1 MGEAVV
7 RRNLSFP
14 LQKMRGMTSELQLQQ
29 LLFPLDPW
37 GCERVFVVVDHPHP
51 AIARAIVGPLILGR
65 DRYSGPQLLR
75 CIALHS
81 SRHFL
86 FSAQISANFRVDTEK
101 FWTIVASHFR
111 PADLCRVGVASEPWA
126 VTPKDSVK
134 HWSGSAFWMT
144 EAVSSEHLHNTVYV
158 LSKLLA
164 RHDVDGHLVGETD
177 HPLRYEHLALI
188 HVNDQLVAAM
198 EQLFQAMV
206 PELRAAYTRRPR
218 LSTGLVNRL
227 MALAQADG
235 VQATKYMLQ
244 AIQTESFGLLH
255 LMAFDD
261 GCPDAHD
268 ILQVVLSGGS
278 LPTKFLELGVSK
290 GVHRRTLFRPDHPDR
305 QKPSPPLDIS
315 SLNMPGVQW
324 LAAMRLT
331 QRQPIYSLEDWQAL
345 GHMLEQLPPLD
356 LSDLSLYSAL
366 MTHCV
371 KVGYKTCGAVLKR
384 LISNAQALMKGAQ
397 NMAFISVAFG
407 DAIGIAMEWET
418 HRPVPPVC
426 RSRIDREPDW
436 TEPAELILAVCQVF
450 GLDVQG
456 VMQSTLSTHPGVPT
470 GFSDSTGLLL
480 LPLDSLELTFLHG
493 NRVNNCLENFYS
505 TACYIAD
512 GIALYGVE
520 DDGVAVGT
528 IALKRDAD
536 QRNPKVEVLK
546 ISGQNNDR
554 VGYKLGHLAQSLAD
568 KWNTDFDSG
577 VWMRFSTECRRLSP
591 V

>member
-1 MGEAVV
+1 M
-7 RRNLSFP
+7 RRSLSFP

-101 FWTIVASHFR
+101 FWAIVASHFR
-111 PADLCRVGVASEPWA
+111 PADLCRVGVPSEPWA
-126 VTPKDSVK
+126 VTPKDSFK
-134 HWSGSAFWMT
+134 HWTGNAFWMT

-331 QRQPIYSLEDWQAL
+331 QRQPIYSLEHWQAF
-345 GHMLEQLPPLD
+345 GHMLEQLMALD
-356 LSDLSLYSAL
+356 LSDLSLNSAV
-366 MTHCV
+366 MGHCV
-371 KVGYKTCGAVLKR
+371 KAGYKTCAAVLKG
-384 LISNAQALMKGAQ
+384 LISNAHALMKGAQ
-397 NMAFISVAFG
+397 NIALVSLVFA

-418 HRPVPPVC
+418 YQPVPPA
-426 RSRIDREPDW
+426 RHSRIDREPDW
-436 TEPAELILAVCQVF
+436 TDPAELILVVCQVF
-450 GLDVQG
+450 GLDVHETIQG
-456 VMQSTLSTHPGVPT
+456 ILNTHPGLPT
-470 GFSDSTGLLL
+470 GFSDVKGLLL
-480 LPLDSLELTFLHG
+480 LPVDSLALTMFHG
-493 NRVNNCLENFYS
+493 YKVGNCLQNFRSVVNYLVE
-505 TACYIAD
+505 
-512 GIALYGVE
+512 GVALYGIQ
-520 DDGVAVGT
+520 DDGVIVWT

-536 QRNPKVEVLK
+536 EQDLKVKVLE

-554 VGYKLGHLAQSLAD
+554 AGYKLGHLAKSLAD
-568 KWNTDFDSG
+568 KWNADGDSE
-577 VWMRFSTECRRLSP
+577 VWIRFSAQCKRLSP